1 MNRLKILVCAYAC
14 SPYKG
19 SEPGVGWG
27 FVQAL
32 ARRHDLW
39 VIVEEEKFR
48 GDVERYAAANPAFG
62 QSVRFHFIAKRRNR
76 LLRRLWPPSYYWY
89 YRRWHRDALELAR
102 ELNAEI
108 GFDLAHQLTMVGFRE
123 PGYLWKL
130 GVPFVWGPIGG
141 MGLFPW
147 RFLDRIGLRGA
158 LHYLGYN
165 LYNAAQMRWMRRP
178 AEAARKAGIGLIAA
192 TRENLEGAARHWGVE
207 GTLLSEVG
215 LPRPPV
221 QQVPARA
228 PEEPLRVVWSGLHLP
243 RKALHLGLHA
253 MARLPKQA
261 AWTLDVLGAGPMT
274 RQWQA
279 LARRLGIDGRVRFNG
294 WLAREQALA
303 LMAGSHAMLI
313 TSLRDLTSTVTVE
326 ALALGLPVVCPDHCG
341 FADAVDDDCGVRVP
355 VDSPRRTIDGIAR
368 AVARLAADEPYRQRL
383 AQGALK
389 RAADFDWDAK
399 ADVVD
404 TIYRRVLAT

>member
-1 MNRLKILVCAYAC
+1 MRVLVSAYAC
-14 SPYKG
+14 SPSQG
-19 SEPGVGWG
+19 SEPSVGWG
-27 FVQAL
+27 SISAL
-32 ARRHDLW
+32 SAHHDLDVLVDDRFREAIEDHARRHPHSSVSRRVTFHYLTRRRRFW
-39 VIVEEEKFR
+39 LEK
-48 GDVERYAAANPAFG
+48 
-62 QSVRFHFIAKRRNR
+62 
-76 LLRRLWPPSYYWY
+76 LWPPAYYST
-89 YRRWHRDALELAR
+89 YREWHRNAYELACGLISH
-102 ELNAEI
+102 EK
-108 GFDLAHQLTMVGFRE
+108 FDLVHQLTMVGFRE

-147 RFLDRIGLRGA
+147 RFLGGIGLRGA

-178 AEAARKAGIGLIAA
+178 AKAARKAGIGLIAA

-207 GTLLSEVG
+207 GALLSEVG

-228 PEEPLRVVWSGLHLP
+228 PEEPLRVIWSGLHLP
-243 RKALHLGLHA
+243 GKALHLGLHA

-303 LMAGSHAMLI
+303 LMTDSHVMLI

-341 FADAVDDDCGVRVP
+341 FADAVDDGCGVRVP

-389 RAADFDWDAK
+389 RAAEFDWDAK

-404 TIYRRVLAT
+404 SVYRRVLTA